1 MSRNTGQSIRQA
13 CLAPIGDEESLLF
26 ADGYDDAIMGIAEL
40 NGTASVVYDSAKVVK
55 ILRSRDG
62 MTRADAEEFFAYN
75 VAGAFLGESSPI
87 FLQRIRPKQRQGTS
101 TG

>member
-1 MSRNTGQSIRQA
+1 MPHNIVQSIQQA

-26 ADGYDDAIMGIAEL
+26 AAGYDDAIMGIAEL

-55 ILRSRDG
+55 ILLSRDG
-62 MTRADAEEFFAYN
+62 MNREDAEEFFAYN

-87 FLQRIRPKQRQGTS
+87 FLQQIRPRRRQGTS

>member
-1 MSRNTGQSIRQA
+1 MPRNIGQSIRQA
-13 CLAPIGDEESLLF
+13 CLALIGDDESLLF
-26 ADGYDDAIMGIAEL
+26 ADGYDNAIMGIAEL
-40 NGTASVVYDSAKVVK
+40 NGTASVVYDREKVVK

-62 MTRADAEEFFAYN
+62 MTREDAEEFFTYN

-87 FLQRIRPKQRQGTS
+87 FLQRIRPRRRQGTS

>member
-1 MSRNTGQSIRQA
+1 MPHNIGQSIRQA
-13 CLAPIGDEESLLF
+13 CLAPIGDEASLLF

-40 NGTASVVYDSAKVVK
+40 NGIASVVYDIEKVVK
-55 ILRSRDG
+55 ILRRRDG

-75 VAGAFLGESSPI
+75 VAGALLGESSPI
-87 FLQRIRPKQRQGTS
+87 FLQRIRPRRRQGTS

>member
-1 MSRNTGQSIRQA
+1 M
-13 CLAPIGDEESLLF
+13 F

-40 NGTASVVYDSAKVVK
+40 NGIASVDYDSEKVVK
-55 ILRSRDG
+55 ILRRRDG

-87 FLQRIRPKQRQGTS
+87 FLQRIRLGRRLGTS